1 MLAATKTQHN
11 QKQII
16 NKNFLKIEKEI
27 KTYFK
32 KGKHSNKCKNMNID
46 KDLVIQSPGCEEG
59 A

>member
-1 MLAATKTQHN
+1 VLAATKTQHN
-11 QKQII
+11 RKQII

-32 KGKHSNKCKNMNID
+32 KRK
-46 KDLVIQSPGCEEG
+46 